1 MALIADRTVYRIAS
15 RSSMENN
22 WPKLVAQVM
31 NNRTYQKVWKWWKK
45 QRLSINYV
53 QTLSGDGK
61 ASLLERADKINHPET
76 DIGPTLTRA
85 GHADRHQVLFLRQI
99 SGNRSSDYQNRRG
112 VRSYS
117 RRVEI
122 FLLALLSINAV
133 IGNPTEAFH
142 PLPRGQ
148 SHCFRC
154 CDLLRSQQR
163 LDTFLPTTWG

>member
-1 MALIADRTVYRIAS
+1 MMKETEIKYKLQPDSEWRWKSQLARTGRQNQS
-15 RSSMENN
+15 
-22 WPKLVAQVM
+22 PG
-31 NNRTYQKVWKWWKK
+31 NRYW
-45 QRLSINYV
+45 
-53 QTLSGDGK
+53 
-61 ASLLERADKINHPET
+61 T
-76 DIGPTLTRA
+76 DFDGPTLTRA

-163 LDTFLPTTWG
+163 LDTFLPTT